1 MPASDGA
8 GGKILMLPADNWPT
22 KINSQIIHPSFCFQK
37 IIFTRRIHV
46 SGIKLELMALTD
58 RSDAELLIQ
67 FRQPQTK
74 EQAFTA
80 IIKKYQEKLYWHIR
94 RMVVDH
100 DDANDVLQ
108 NVFIRVWNGLE
119 NFREDSQLYT
129 WLYRIAT
136 NESLTFLEQ
145 QKKRKAVSLSDV
157 ETGLSNKIKADKH
170 FDPNK
175 LEWKLQLAIQQL
187 PEKQRLVFSLR
198 YYDEMPYEE
207 MSRVLETSEGAL
219 KASYH
224 HAVKKIEDYIKNH

>member
-1 MPASDGA
+1 
-8 GGKILMLPADNWPT
+8 
-22 KINSQIIHPSFCFQK
+22 
-37 IIFTRRIHV
+37 
-46 SGIKLELMALTD
+46 MAVTAQD
-58 RSDAELLIQ
+58 DSELLRQ
-67 FRQPQTK
+67 FRQPQTR
-74 EQAFTA
+74 EAAYTTL
-80 IIKKYQEKLYWHIR
+80 IKKYQERLYWHIR

-119 NFREDSQLYT
+119 NFKEESQLYT

-136 NESLTFLEQ
+136 NESLTFIES
-145 QKKRKAVSLSDV
+145 QKKRAAVSLDDV
-157 ETGLSNKIKADKH
+157 GSGLENKVKADKH

-187 PEKQRLVFSLR
+187 PEKQRIVFTLR

-207 MSRVLETSEGAL
+207 MSRVLDTSEGAL

-224 HAVKKIEDYIKNH
+224 HAVKKIEDYILNH

>member
-1 MPASDGA
+1 MGVTIQD
-8 GGKILMLPADNWPT
+8 T
-22 KINSQIIHPSFCFQK
+22 
-37 IIFTRRIHV
+37 
-46 SGIKLELMALTD
+46 
-58 RSDAELLIQ
+58 ELLLQ
-67 FRQPQTK
+67 FRNPETK
-74 EQAFTA
+74 EKAFTA

-94 RMVVDH
+94 RMVVEH
-100 DDANDVLQ
+100 EDANDVLQ

-136 NESLTFLEQ
+136 NECLSYLEQ
-145 QKKRKAVSLSDV
+145 QKRRSALPLDESES
-157 ETGLSNKIKADKH
+157 GLSNKIVADKY

-187 PEKQRLVFSLR
+187 PEKQRVVFTLR

-224 HAVKKIEDYIKNH
+224 HAVKKIEDYILNR

>member
-1 MPASDGA
+1 MHLDDS
-8 GGKILMLPADNWPT
+8 
-22 KINSQIIHPSFCFQK
+22 
-37 IIFTRRIHV
+37 
-46 SGIKLELMALTD
+46 
-58 RSDAELLIQ
+58 ELLHE
-67 FRQPQTK
+67 FRQPATK
-74 EQAFTA
+74 ERAYTA

-108 NVFIRVWNGLE
+108 NMLIKVWKALE

-145 QKKRKAVSLSDV
+145 RKKRTTVSLSDV
-157 ETGLSNKIKADKH
+157 EGNLSNKVIADKD
-170 FDPNK
+170 FDANK

-187 PEKQRLVFSLR
+187 PDKQKVVFNLR

-224 HAVKKIEDYIKNH
+224 HAVKKIEDFIRNN

>member
-1 MPASDGA
+1 
-8 GGKILMLPADNWPT
+8 
-22 KINSQIIHPSFCFQK
+22 
-37 IIFTRRIHV
+37 
-46 SGIKLELMALTD
+46 MALTD
-58 RSDAELLIQ
+58 RSDAELLQQ
-67 FRQPQTK
+67 FRNPQTK
-74 EQAFTA
+74 EQAFTT
-80 IIKKYQEKLYWHIR
+80 IIKKYQERLYWHIR

-119 NFREDSQLYT
+119 NFKEESQLYT

-136 NESLTFLEQ
+136 NESLTFIES
-145 QKKRKAVSLSDV
+145 QKKRSAISLSDV

-170 FDPNK
+170 FDPNR

-187 PEKQRLVFSLR
+187 PEKQRAVFLLR

-207 MSRVLETSEGAL
+207 MSRALDTSEGAL

-224 HAVKKIEDYIKNH
+224 HAVKKITIAAIVIYR